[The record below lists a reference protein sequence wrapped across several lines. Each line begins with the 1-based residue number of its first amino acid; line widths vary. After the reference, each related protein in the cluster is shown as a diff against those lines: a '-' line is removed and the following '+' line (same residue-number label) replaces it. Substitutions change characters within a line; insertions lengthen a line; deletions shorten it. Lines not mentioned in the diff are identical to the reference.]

1 MTTKTKK
8 VVTPLKDENVSV
20 KFASPLDMEYK
31 KPTGKATEMRKEM
44 TLGEMEKLQTKY
56 RDELLGTPV
65 LDDRQAPGPT
75 KVDDWREG
83 FEKEYGWI
91 APNNVIGFYRAI
103 LQELYRMR
111 VGK

>member
-1 MTTKTKK
+1 MATRKK
-8 VVTPLKDENVSV
+8 KI
-20 KFASPLDMEYK
+20 
-31 KPTGKATEMRKEM
+31 ATEAAEAPKEPA
-44 TLGEMEKLQTKY
+44 MES
-56 RDELLGTPV
+56 GTTEAEYQEPV
-65 LDDRQAPGPT
+65 VP
-75 KVDDWREG
+75 VNDWREG

>member
-1 MTTKTKK
+1 MASKTKK
-8 VVTPLKDENVSV
+8 VVTPLKDEQVPV
-20 KFASPLDMEYK
+20 KFASPLDMQFKE
-31 KPTGKATEMRKEM
+31 PARKM
-44 TLGEMEKLQTKY
+44 TVETMDKMQAKY
-56 RDELLGTPV
+56 RDEMLGTPV
-65 LDDRQAPGPT
+65 LDDRQVPGPAP
-75 KVDDWREG
+75 VGDWREG

>member
-1 MTTKTKK
+1 MATKK
-8 VVTPLKDENVSV
+8 
-20 KFASPLDMEYK
+20 K
-31 KPTGKATEMRKEM
+31 KIATEAAEAP
-44 TLGEMEKLQTKY
+44 MEPVIEY
-56 RDELLGTPV
+56 GTTEAEYQEPV
-65 LDDRQAPGPT
+65 VPEG
-75 KVDDWREG
+75 DWREG

>member
-1 MTTKTKK
+1 MASKTKK
-8 VVTPLKDENVSV
+8 TVTPAKDMQAPE
-20 KFASPLDMEYK
+20 KFSSPLDMQYK
-31 KPTGKATEMRKEM
+31 GPVDEAPDLDRQMTVEQMDAVQAKYRNEM
-44 TLGEMEKLQTKY
+44 LGEVVRGQ
-56 RDELLGTPV
+56 
-65 LDDRQAPGPT
+65 
-75 KVDDWREG
+75 VDDWRDG

>member
-1 MTTKTKK
+1 MATKK
-8 VVTPLKDENVSV
+8 
-20 KFASPLDMEYK
+20 K
-31 KPTGKATEMRKEM
+31 KIATEAAEEPKEPA
-44 TLGEMEKLQTKY
+44 MES
-56 RDELLGTPV
+56 GTTEAEYQEPV
-65 LDDRQAPGPT
+65 VP
-75 KVDDWREG
+75 VYDWREG

>member
-1 MTTKTKK
+1 MATKK
-8 VVTPLKDENVSV
+8 KKIANEAVEAPKELAIESCTDEAGYQEPVVPVS
-20 KFASPLDMEYK
+20 
-31 KPTGKATEMRKEM
+31 
-44 TLGEMEKLQTKY
+44 
-56 RDELLGTPV
+56 
-65 LDDRQAPGPT
+65 
-75 KVDDWREG
+75 DWREG